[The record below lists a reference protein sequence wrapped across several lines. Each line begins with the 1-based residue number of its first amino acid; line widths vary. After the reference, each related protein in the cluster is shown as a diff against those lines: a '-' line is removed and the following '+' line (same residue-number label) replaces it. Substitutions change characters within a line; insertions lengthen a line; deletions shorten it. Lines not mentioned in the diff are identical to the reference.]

1 MTARRTTRLRGS
13 SVHCSTVIGDEARV
27 VEAFCAWLEREG
39 WAVRRE
45 VKFTDVVAERG
56 GEQLYVETKGRTAAI
71 GLDVDTLYGQ
81 LLRRMPDE
89 SARARHGVVVPTAA
103 VAAALRVPD
112 RVRQRLK
119 IDVYEV
125 ANEGSVVR
133 R

>member
-1 MTARRTTRLRGS
+1 M
-13 SVHCSTVIGDEARV
+13 IGDEARV

-39 WAVRRE
+39 WTVRRE

-56 GEQLYVETKGRTAAI
+56 GERLYVEAKGHTAAI

-89 SARARHGVVVPTAA
+89 SARARYGVVVPTAA

-112 RVRQRLK
+112 WVRQRLK
-119 IDVYEV
+119 IDIYEV
-125 ANEGSVVR
+125 TNEGSVVR